1 MMTQTSYERFPLRIT
16 IPVVLINLLLYALGA
31 YILLRIHV
39 AAAILYLG
47 YCAVIHVNVMRR
59 SCRACYYY
67 GKNCAF
73 GIGALCSRLFT
84 RQDPAAFINKDVSAL
99 TMIPDFLVVIF
110 PVVGGLISLVFSF
123 SWLYLGVVLAFLFFY
138 LIGTAAV
145 RGMAACKYCRQ
156 RELGCPAAQMFARKT
171 REPAP
176 ER

>member
-31 YILLRIHV
+31 YILLRIHF

-47 YCAVIHVNVMRR
+47 YCAVIQVNVMRR
-59 SCRACYYY
+59 SCRSCYYY

-73 GIGALCSRLFT
+73 GIGVLCARLFT
-84 RQDPAAFINKDVSAL
+84 RQDPASFVNRDVSAL
-99 TMIPDFLVVIF
+99 TLVPEFLVVII
-110 PVVGGLISLVFSF
+110 PVLAGLVSTVLSF
-123 SWLYLGVVLAFLFFY
+123 SWLYLGVVLAFLLFF

-145 RGMAACKYCRQ
+145 RGIAACKYCRQ
-156 RELGCPAAQMFARKT
+156 RELGCPAVQMFSRKT